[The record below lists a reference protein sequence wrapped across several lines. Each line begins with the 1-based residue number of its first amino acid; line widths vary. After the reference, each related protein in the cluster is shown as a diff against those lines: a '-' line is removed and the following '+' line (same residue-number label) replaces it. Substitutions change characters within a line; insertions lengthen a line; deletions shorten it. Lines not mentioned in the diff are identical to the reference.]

1 MPSCLTVPV
10 PDERLPLS
18 ATVPV
23 GVARSELTE
32 RDRESL
38 LAALARVPDP
48 RDPRGVRYP
57 IVAMLTVVV
66 CAMLAGARSYAA
78 IGEWSADL
86 SAARRAAL
94 GFTGRAPGPVTIWRL
109 LVRIDAA
116 ALDEVVC
123 VWIRAYLARVNEAA
137 AARAPDRRVVRQV
150 LAVDG
155 KAMRATLRGTN
166 PMHLLSAL
174 DQASGVV
181 VAQVS
186 VDVKTNEIPLFST
199 LLDQI
204 PDLEGTLVTGDALHA
219 QVGHLNYLHKRGA
232 DLLVCVKGNQP
243 TLRKRLKGLPWT
255 DVPVGHTQTGR
266 GHGRIE
272 KRTIKVVTVEAGL
285 GFPHTAQG
293 IQIVRRSRPITP
305 GTGKRAK
312 WRPVYAICTLS
323 AAQAQPRELAR
334 WLRDHWGIENRLHWV
349 RDVTLGE
356 DLHQGQ
362 DRFRPPRPRRLPQP
376 AHQPPA
382 TRRPHQHRLR
392 PTTPRSPPRPGN
404 RARRERETDY
414 AMTLLGC
421 LA

>member
-1 MPSCLTVPV
+1 MELSKV
-10 PDERLPLS
+10 PDLLKDHAQPCHRASLRPSPTSPCPCLPRCPSVWSDPSSRSVTASRCSQPL
-18 ATVPV
+18 V
-23 GVARSELTE
+23 GC
-32 RDRESL
+32 
-38 LAALARVPDP
+38 PI
-48 RDPRGVRYP
+48 RGTRAGCGTRTR
-57 IVAMLTVVV
+57 AMLTVVV
-66 CAMLAGARSYAA
+66 CAMLAGARTYAA

-123 VWIRAYLARVNEAA
+123 VWTRAYLERVNEAA
-137 AARAPDRRVVRQV
+137 RERAPDQRPVRRV

-186 VDVKTNEIPLFST
+186 VDVKTNEIPLFAT

-204 PDLEGTLVTGDALHA
+204 PDLQGTLVTGDALHA

-243 TLRKRLKGLPWT
+243 TLRKQLKGLPWR

-272 KRTIKVVTVEAGL
+272 KRTVKVVTVEAGV
-285 GFPHTAQG
+285 GFPHAAQG
-293 IQIVRRSRPITP
+293 IHIVRRSRPITA
-305 GTGKRAK
+305 GTG
-312 WRPVYAICTLS
+312 
-323 AAQAQPRELAR
+323 AR
-334 WLRDHWGIENRLHWV
+334 SGS
-349 RDVTLGE
+349 LG
-356 DLHQGQ
+356 
-362 DRFRPPRPRRLPQP
+362 RR
-376 AHQPPA
+376 
-382 TRRPHQHRLR
+382 
-392 PTTPRSPPRPGN
+392 G
-404 RARRERETDY
+404 
-414 AMTLLGC
+414 
-421 LA
+421 

>member
-1 MPSCLTVPV
+1 MPSCLTAPV
-10 PDERLPLS
+10 PDEHLPLS

-78 IGEWSADL
+78 IGEWGADL
-86 SAARRAAL
+86 NATRRAAL

-123 VWIRAYLARVNEAA
+123 VWTRAYLERVNEAA
-137 AARAPDRRVVRQV
+137 RARVPDQRPVRRV

-166 PMHLLSAL
+166 PMHLLCAL

-186 VDVKTNEIPLFST
+186 VDVKTNEIPLFAT

-219 QVGHLNYLHKRGA
+219 QVGHLTYLHKRGA

-243 TLRKRLKGLPWT
+243 TLRKRLKDLPWA

-272 KRTIKVVTVEAGL
+272 KRTVKVVTVEAGL
-285 GFPHTAQG
+285 GFPHATQG

-305 GTGKRAK
+305 GTAKRAK
-312 WRPVYAICTLS
+312 WRTETVYAICTLS

-356 DLHQGQ
+356 DLHQARTGSGPHALAIC
-362 DRFRPPRPRRLPQP
+362 RNLLISLLRL
-376 AHQPPA
+376 AGHTNIA
-382 TRRPHQHRLR
+382 RALR
-392 PTTPRSPPRPGN
+392 HHARHPDQAIALVASEQPTTQ
-404 RARRERETDY
+404 
-414 AMTLLGC
+414 
-421 LA
+421 

>member
-10 PDERLPLS
+10 PDERLPQS

-94 GFTGRAPGPVTIWRL
+94 GLPGRAPGPVTIWRL

-123 VWIRAYLARVNEAA
+123 VWTRAYLERVNEAA
-137 AARAPDRRVVRQV
+137 RARAPDQRPVRRV

-186 VDVKTNEIPLFST
+186 VDVKTNEIPLFAT

-219 QVGHLNYLHKRGA
+219 HVGHLNYLHKRVA

-272 KRTIKVVTVEAGL
+272 KRTVKVVTVEAGL
-285 GFPHTAQG
+285 GFPHAAQG

-312 WRPVYAICTLS
+312 WRTETVYAICTLS

-356 DLHQGQ
+356 DLHQARTGSGPHALAVC
-362 DRFRPPRPRRLPQP
+362 RNLLISLLRLSGHTNI
-376 AHQPPA
+376 ASA
-382 TRRPHQHRLR
+382 LR
-392 PTTPRSPPRPGN
+392 HHARHPDHAIALVASEKPTTQ
-404 RARRERETDY
+404 
-414 AMTLLGC
+414 
-421 LA
+421 